1 MTTALAP
8 RRMLLWCLIA
18 VGALLFAGAGQA
30 VAAQHSTVAHRTV
43 AVHHHAVAYADGSLT
58 VARQAHTR
66 TRRPVAHACLR
77 TSVVVGHG
85 RPVAYSDGL
94 LTHGRRQ
101 HHRRLRARTV

>member
-43 AVHHHAVAYADGSLT
+43 AVHRHAVAYADGSLT
-58 VARQAHTR
+58 VARHNR

-77 TSVVVGHG
+77 PAAVVAHS
-85 RPVAYSDGL
+85 RQVAYADGL

-101 HHRRLRARTV
+101 HHRRLRVRTV